1 MKVNRRRNITLTV
14 RLTDEEKA
22 HIVNMA
28 KKANLSKT
36 DYIVELSK
44 LVPIV
49 VPENVKPLLI
59 ELRRIGNNIN
69 QIATRANMDIY
80 QRENFEGIR
89 NELKKINDILKI
101 LWYCM
106 LLKREP
112 KLNLSVPTINKTEV
126 KINGRIYT
134 MQKITRRR
142 CRTRI
147 PIYAK
152 GLSKRI
158 CT

>member
-14 RLTDEEKA
+14 RLTEEEKA

-89 NELKKINDILKI
+89 NELKKIND
-101 LWYCM
+101 
-106 LLKREP
+106 
-112 KLNLSVPTINKTEV
+112 NLFEI
-126 KINGRIYT
+126 
-134 MQKITRRR
+134 RRR
-142 CRTRI
+142 
-147 PIYAK
+147 K
-152 GLSKRI
+152 
-158 CT
+158 

>member
-1 MKVNRRRNITLTV
+1 MKVNRKRNITLTV
-14 RLTDEEKA
+14 RLTEEEKA

-28 KKANLSKT
+28 KKANLSRT

-49 VPENVKPLLI
+49 VPENVKPLLV

-89 NELKKINDILKI
+89 NELKKIND
-101 LWYCM
+101 
-106 LLKREP
+106 
-112 KLNLSVPTINKTEV
+112 NLFEI
-126 KINGRIYT
+126 
-134 MQKITRRR
+134 RRR
-142 CRTRI
+142 
-147 PIYAK
+147 K
-152 GLSKRI
+152 
-158 CT
+158 

>member
-14 RLTDEEKA
+14 RLTEEEKA

-28 KKANLSKT
+28 KKANLSRT

-59 ELRRIGNNIN
+59 ELKRIGNNIN

-89 NELKKINDILKI
+89 KELETMNDNLCKIA
-101 LWYCM
+101 
-106 LLKREP
+106 
-112 KLNLSVPTINKTEV
+112 
-126 KINGRIYT
+126 
-134 MQKITRRR
+134 RR
-142 CRTRI
+142 
-147 PIYAK
+147 K
-152 GLSKRI
+152 
-158 CT
+158 

>member
-1 MKVNRRRNITLTV
+1 
-14 RLTDEEKA
+14 
-22 HIVNMA
+22 MA
-28 KKANLSKT
+28 KKANLSRT

-89 NELKKINDILKI
+89 NELKKIND
-101 LWYCM
+101 
-106 LLKREP
+106 
-112 KLNLSVPTINKTEV
+112 NLYAI
-126 KINGRIYT
+126 
-134 MQKITRRR
+134 RRR
-142 CRTRI
+142 
-147 PIYAK
+147 K
-152 GLSKRI
+152 
-158 CT
+158 

>member
-14 RLTDEEKA
+14 RLTEEEKA
-22 HIVNMA
+22 HIVDMA
-28 KKANLSKT
+28 KKANLSLT
-36 DYIVELSK
+36 DYIVELSH

-89 NELKKINDILKI
+89 KELEIMND
-101 LWYCM
+101 
-106 LLKREP
+106 
-112 KLNLSVPTINKTEV
+112 NLYAI
-126 KINGRIYT
+126 
-134 MQKITRRR
+134 RRR
-142 CRTRI
+142 
-147 PIYAK
+147 K
-152 GLSKRI
+152 
-158 CT
+158 

>member
-14 RLTDEEKA
+14 RLTEEEKA

-28 KKANLSKT
+28 TKANLSLT

-80 QRENFEGIR
+80 QQENFEGIR
-89 NELKKINDILKI
+89 KELETMNDNLCKIA
-101 LWYCM
+101 
-106 LLKREP
+106 
-112 KLNLSVPTINKTEV
+112 
-126 KINGRIYT
+126 
-134 MQKITRRR
+134 RR
-142 CRTRI
+142 
-147 PIYAK
+147 K
-152 GLSKRI
+152 
-158 CT
+158 

>member
-14 RLTDEEKA
+14 RLTEEEKA

-28 KKANLSKT
+28 KKANLSRT

-89 NELKKINDILKI
+89 KELKIMND
-101 LWYCM
+101 
-106 LLKREP
+106 
-112 KLNLSVPTINKTEV
+112 NLYAI
-126 KINGRIYT
+126 
-134 MQKITRRR
+134 RRR
-142 CRTRI
+142 
-147 PIYAK
+147 K
-152 GLSKRI
+152 
-158 CT
+158 

>member
-1 MKVNRRRNITLTV
+1 MKVNRRRNVTLTV
-14 RLTDEEKA
+14 RLTEEEKA

-28 KKANLSKT
+28 KKANLSRT

-44 LVPIV
+44 LIPIV

-89 NELKKINDILKI
+89 NELKKIND
-101 LWYCM
+101 
-106 LLKREP
+106 
-112 KLNLSVPTINKTEV
+112 NLFEI
-126 KINGRIYT
+126 
-134 MQKITRRR
+134 RRR
-142 CRTRI
+142 
-147 PIYAK
+147 K
-152 GLSKRI
+152 
-158 CT
+158 

>member
-14 RLTDEEKA
+14 RLTEEEKA
-22 HIVNMA
+22 HIVDMA
-28 KKANLSKT
+28 KKANLSRT

-89 NELKKINDILKI
+89 KELETMNDNLCKIA
-101 LWYCM
+101 
-106 LLKREP
+106 
-112 KLNLSVPTINKTEV
+112 
-126 KINGRIYT
+126 
-134 MQKITRRR
+134 RR
-142 CRTRI
+142 
-147 PIYAK
+147 K
-152 GLSKRI
+152 
-158 CT
+158 

>member
-14 RLTDEEKA
+14 RLTEEEKS

-28 KKANLSKT
+28 TKANLSLT

-49 VPENVKPLLI
+49 VPENVKPHLI

-89 NELKKINDILKI
+89 KELEIMNDNLCKIA
-101 LWYCM
+101 
-106 LLKREP
+106 
-112 KLNLSVPTINKTEV
+112 
-126 KINGRIYT
+126 
-134 MQKITRRR
+134 RR
-142 CRTRI
+142 
-147 PIYAK
+147 K
-152 GLSKRI
+152 
-158 CT
+158 

>member
-14 RLTDEEKA
+14 RLTEKEKA

-28 KKANLSKT
+28 KKANLSRT

-89 NELKKINDILKI
+89 KELETMNDNLCKIA
-101 LWYCM
+101 
-106 LLKREP
+106 
-112 KLNLSVPTINKTEV
+112 
-126 KINGRIYT
+126 
-134 MQKITRRR
+134 RR
-142 CRTRI
+142 
-147 PIYAK
+147 K
-152 GLSKRI
+152 
-158 CT
+158 

>member
-1 MKVNRRRNITLTV
+1 MDVNRRRNITLTV
-14 RLTDEEKA
+14 RLTEEEKA

-28 KKANLSKT
+28 KKANLSLT

-89 NELKKINDILKI
+89 NELTKIKD
-101 LWYCM
+101 
-106 LLKREP
+106 
-112 KLNLSVPTINKTEV
+112 NLFEI
-126 KINGRIYT
+126 
-134 MQKITRRR
+134 RRR
-142 CRTRI
+142 
-147 PIYAK
+147 K
-152 GLSKRI
+152 
-158 CT
+158 

>member
-1 MKVNRRRNITLTV
+1 MKVNRRRNITLTL
-14 RLTDEEKA
+14 RLTEEEKA

-28 KKANLSKT
+28 KKANLSLT

-80 QRENFEGIR
+80 QQENFEGIR
-89 NELKKINDILKI
+89 KELEIMNDNLCKIA
-101 LWYCM
+101 
-106 LLKREP
+106 
-112 KLNLSVPTINKTEV
+112 
-126 KINGRIYT
+126 
-134 MQKITRRR
+134 RR
-142 CRTRI
+142 
-147 PIYAK
+147 K
-152 GLSKRI
+152 
-158 CT
+158 

>member
-1 MKVNRRRNITLTV
+1 MKVNRRRNVTLTV
-14 RLTDEEKA
+14 RLTEEEKA

-28 KKANLSKT
+28 TKANLSLT

-89 NELKKINDILKI
+89 NELKKIND
-101 LWYCM
+101 
-106 LLKREP
+106 
-112 KLNLSVPTINKTEV
+112 NLYAI
-126 KINGRIYT
+126 
-134 MQKITRRR
+134 RRR
-142 CRTRI
+142 
-147 PIYAK
+147 K
-152 GLSKRI
+152 
-158 CT
+158 

>member
-1 MKVNRRRNITLTV
+1 MKINRRRNVTLTV
-14 RLTDEEKA
+14 RLTEEEKA

-28 KKANLSKT
+28 TKANLSLT

-89 NELKKINDILKI
+89 KELETMNDNLCKIA
-101 LWYCM
+101 
-106 LLKREP
+106 
-112 KLNLSVPTINKTEV
+112 
-126 KINGRIYT
+126 
-134 MQKITRRR
+134 RR
-142 CRTRI
+142 
-147 PIYAK
+147 K
-152 GLSKRI
+152 
-158 CT
+158 

>member
-14 RLTDEEKA
+14 RLTEEEKA

-28 KKANLSKT
+28 KKANLSRT

-89 NELKKINDILKI
+89 NELKKIND
-101 LWYCM
+101 
-106 LLKREP
+106 
-112 KLNLSVPTINKTEV
+112 NLYAI
-126 KINGRIYT
+126 
-134 MQKITRRR
+134 RRR
-142 CRTRI
+142 
-147 PIYAK
+147 K
-152 GLSKRI
+152 
-158 CT
+158 

>member
-1 MKVNRRRNITLTV
+1 MKVNRRRNVTLTV
-14 RLTDEEKA
+14 RLTEEEKA

-28 KKANLSKT
+28 KKANLSLT

-89 NELKKINDILKI
+89 NELKKIND
-101 LWYCM
+101 
-106 LLKREP
+106 
-112 KLNLSVPTINKTEV
+112 NLFEI
-126 KINGRIYT
+126 
-134 MQKITRRR
+134 RRR
-142 CRTRI
+142 
-147 PIYAK
+147 K
-152 GLSKRI
+152 
-158 CT
+158 

>member
-14 RLTDEEKA
+14 RLTEDENA

-28 KKANLSKT
+28 KKAHLSLT

-59 ELRRIGNNIN
+59 ELRRIDNNIN

-89 NELKKINDILKI
+89 KELETMNDNLCKIA
-101 LWYCM
+101 
-106 LLKREP
+106 
-112 KLNLSVPTINKTEV
+112 
-126 KINGRIYT
+126 
-134 MQKITRRR
+134 RR
-142 CRTRI
+142 
-147 PIYAK
+147 K
-152 GLSKRI
+152 
-158 CT
+158 

>member
-14 RLTDEEKA
+14 RLTEEEKA

-28 KKANLSKT
+28 KKANLSLT

-49 VPENVKPLLI
+49 VSENVKPHLI

-89 NELKKINDILKI
+89 NELKIMND
-101 LWYCM
+101 
-106 LLKREP
+106 
-112 KLNLSVPTINKTEV
+112 NLYAI
-126 KINGRIYT
+126 
-134 MQKITRRR
+134 RRR
-142 CRTRI
+142 
-147 PIYAK
+147 K
-152 GLSKRI
+152 
-158 CT
+158 

>member
-14 RLTDEEKA
+14 RLTEEEKA

-28 KKANLSKT
+28 TKANLSLT
-36 DYIVELSK
+36 NYIVELSK

-49 VPENVKPLLI
+49 VPENVKPHLI

-89 NELKKINDILKI
+89 KELETMNDNLCKIA
-101 LWYCM
+101 
-106 LLKREP
+106 
-112 KLNLSVPTINKTEV
+112 
-126 KINGRIYT
+126 
-134 MQKITRRR
+134 RR
-142 CRTRI
+142 
-147 PIYAK
+147 K
-152 GLSKRI
+152 
-158 CT
+158 

>member
-1 MKVNRRRNITLTV
+1 MKVNRRRNVTLTV
-14 RLTDEEKA
+14 RLTEEEKD

-28 KKANLSKT
+28 TKANLSLT

-89 NELKKINDILKI
+89 KELETMNDNLCKIA
-101 LWYCM
+101 
-106 LLKREP
+106 
-112 KLNLSVPTINKTEV
+112 
-126 KINGRIYT
+126 
-134 MQKITRRR
+134 RR
-142 CRTRI
+142 
-147 PIYAK
+147 K
-152 GLSKRI
+152 
-158 CT
+158 

>member
-14 RLTDEEKA
+14 RLTEEEKA

-28 KKANLSKT
+28 TKAKLSLT

-89 NELKKINDILKI
+89 KELETMNDNLCKIA
-101 LWYCM
+101 
-106 LLKREP
+106 
-112 KLNLSVPTINKTEV
+112 
-126 KINGRIYT
+126 
-134 MQKITRRR
+134 RR
-142 CRTRI
+142 
-147 PIYAK
+147 K
-152 GLSKRI
+152 
-158 CT
+158 

>member
-14 RLTDEEKA
+14 RLTEEEKA

-28 KKANLSKT
+28 KKANLSRT

-89 NELKKINDILKI
+89 NELKKIND
-101 LWYCM
+101 
-106 LLKREP
+106 
-112 KLNLSVPTINKTEV
+112 NLFEI
-126 KINGRIYT
+126 
-134 MQKITRRR
+134 RRR
-142 CRTRI
+142 
-147 PIYAK
+147 K
-152 GLSKRI
+152 
-158 CT
+158 

>member
-1 MKVNRRRNITLTV
+1 MDVKRRRNITLTI
-14 RLTDEEKA
+14 RLTESEKA
-22 HIVNMA
+22 HIVEMA
-28 KKANLSKT
+28 EKADLSLT

-89 NELKKINDILKI
+89 NELKKIND
-101 LWYCM
+101 
-106 LLKREP
+106 
-112 KLNLSVPTINKTEV
+112 NLYAI
-126 KINGRIYT
+126 
-134 MQKITRRR
+134 RRR
-142 CRTRI
+142 
-147 PIYAK
+147 K
-152 GLSKRI
+152 
-158 CT
+158 

>member
-1 MKVNRRRNITLTV
+1 MIFMKVNRRRNITLTV
-14 RLTDEEKA
+14 RLTEEEKA

-28 KKANLSKT
+28 TKANLSLT

-89 NELKKINDILKI
+89 NELKKIND
-101 LWYCM
+101 
-106 LLKREP
+106 
-112 KLNLSVPTINKTEV
+112 NLYAI
-126 KINGRIYT
+126 
-134 MQKITRRR
+134 RRR
-142 CRTRI
+142 
-147 PIYAK
+147 K
-152 GLSKRI
+152 
-158 CT
+158 

>member
-14 RLTDEEKA
+14 RLTEEEKA

-28 KKANLSKT
+28 TKANLSLT
-36 DYIVELSK
+36 DYIVELSH

-49 VPENVKPLLI
+49 VPENVQPHLI

-89 NELKKINDILKI
+89 KELEMLNDNLCKIA
-101 LWYCM
+101 
-106 LLKREP
+106 
-112 KLNLSVPTINKTEV
+112 
-126 KINGRIYT
+126 
-134 MQKITRRR
+134 RR
-142 CRTRI
+142 
-147 PIYAK
+147 K
-152 GLSKRI
+152 
-158 CT
+158 

>member
-14 RLTDEEKA
+14 RLTEEEKA

-28 KKANLSKT
+28 TKAKLSLT

-44 LVPIV
+44 LIPIV
-49 VPENVKPLLI
+49 VPENVKPHLI

-89 NELKKINDILKI
+89 KELETMNDNLCKIA
-101 LWYCM
+101 
-106 LLKREP
+106 
-112 KLNLSVPTINKTEV
+112 
-126 KINGRIYT
+126 
-134 MQKITRRR
+134 RR
-142 CRTRI
+142 
-147 PIYAK
+147 K
-152 GLSKRI
+152 
-158 CT
+158 

>member
-14 RLTDEEKA
+14 RLTEEEKA

-28 KKANLSKT
+28 TKANLSLT

-89 NELKKINDILKI
+89 KELETMNDNLCKIA
-101 LWYCM
+101 
-106 LLKREP
+106 
-112 KLNLSVPTINKTEV
+112 
-126 KINGRIYT
+126 
-134 MQKITRRR
+134 RR
-142 CRTRI
+142 
-147 PIYAK
+147 K
-152 GLSKRI
+152 
-158 CT
+158 

>member
-14 RLTDEEKA
+14 RLTEEEKT

-28 KKANLSKT
+28 KKANLSRT

-89 NELKKINDILKI
+89 KELETMNDNLCKIA
-101 LWYCM
+101 
-106 LLKREP
+106 
-112 KLNLSVPTINKTEV
+112 
-126 KINGRIYT
+126 
-134 MQKITRRR
+134 RR
-142 CRTRI
+142 
-147 PIYAK
+147 K
-152 GLSKRI
+152 
-158 CT
+158 